1 MFIQRFGAQRRHT
14 RFALLVISCASL
26 MLAGCSAEAEA
37 PVAKNLPAAGS
48 GALEA
53 AAGRYEFTPS
63 TCAFYEQD
71 GIYDIE
77 IRGPGTAPDGEKFFF
92 ELSSTANALTLGLGV
107 DRPYAS
113 PERKI
118 QAGRVVSQEFDIV
131 VAGQKLSVNDL
142 VLVNEDGAPVGN
154 GATLSI
160 DCSGR

>member
-1 MFIQRFGAQRRHT
+1 MFTQKSRAQRRHK
-14 RFALLVISCASL
+14 RFALLVASCASL
-26 MLAGCSAEAEA
+26 MLAGCSAEADE
-37 PVAKNLPAAGS
+37 PQAKNLPAAGS
-48 GALEA
+48 GALET

-92 ELSSTANALTLGLGV
+92 ELSSTANALTIGLGV

-118 QAGRVVSQEFDIV
+118 EAGRVVSQEFEIV
-131 VAGQKLSVNDL
+131 VAGEKLTVSDL

-160 DCSGR
+160 NCSTP

>member
-1 MFIQRFGAQRRHT
+1 MFMQKSRAQRRHT
-14 RFALLVISCASL
+14 RFDLLVVSCASL

-37 PVAKNLPAAGS
+37 PKAKNLPAAGS
-48 GALEA
+48 GALET

-92 ELSSTANALTLGLGV
+92 ELSSTANALTIGLGV

-118 QAGRVVSQEFDIV
+118 EAGRVVSQEFTIV
-131 VAGQKLSVNDL
+131 TSGRQLSVTNLML
-142 VLVNEDGAPVGN
+142 VDEN
-154 GATLSI
+154 GASI
-160 DCSGR
+160 DDHATLNIDCGVH

>member
-1 MFIQRFGAQRRHT
+1 MFMQDSRAQRRHT
-14 RFALLVISCASL
+14 RFALLVVSCASL

-37 PVAKNLPAAGS
+37 PKAKNLPAAGS
-48 GALEA
+48 GALET

-71 GIYDIE
+71 GVYDIE

-92 ELSSTANALTLGLGV
+92 ELSSTANALTIGLGV

-118 QAGRVVSQEFDIV
+118 EAGRVVSQEFEIV
-131 VAGQKLSVNDL
+131 VAGEKLTINDL
-142 VLVNEDGAPVGN
+142 VLVNQDGAPVEN

-160 DCSGR
+160 DCSTP